1 MNIGKITVSQLIVK
15 VNVPFEK
22 ILDINIVQKENEQG
36 MMHLVLEAADT
47 MTLQTSATLQN
58 TAVTVLLP
66 DHRVLYSGYCES
78 VMLQRQ
84 AGYHKLILEVCSS
97 AYLLDRE
104 AHTETFQSPSKKMG
118 DVFGAVLDK
127 YSALYQLRNNPAIAT
142 VIYQQNETDWTFIR
156 RIANQYGQQVYV
168 NSRSRQIDIK
178 IGTGLMQT
186 FAEATLERK
195 LSSGKDIAELRQ
207 NQMNNN
213 EASSYQFY
221 TEEYECSELTAIPG
235 DQIGRNT
242 VRETQLVNEGGI
254 LVNHI
259 KLGKTQDVRPTYKN
273 ASKKNIVSN
282 IITGSVLAVNGTTI
296 QVQFDA
302 DAGDMS
308 GNCVDIPYESPI
320 SNSFYCMP
328 DVGDKV
334 FVYYENNGKI
344 ICMGSRRSSTNSPDF
359 DKPEEKVLTSYD
371 KMLRM
376 EGKKVILT
384 DTRKKH
390 DDGDDTEISITL
402 NDEDGIT
409 ITSGENIVI
418 ESTEKNIYLATGIEE
433 SDVSK
438 DIEGLSNGKDKFRT
452 RVEEENARYVA
463 EGGMNDAEK
472 LRAVHGAQMDNFC
485 DDLSKNMKDTFDSL
499 TLKNLRTA
507 IWGSG
512 ESQDGNKKNETE
524 IQEADTYDTGVITFY
539 GLNSVTFKVQE
550 SSIVIDSDI
559 FLNGK
564 VFQWLGYTKGEHE
577 IKEEEYQDWIDMALD
592 GLQLALDFAGMI
604 PGIGTF
610 FDIGNA
616 VISLARGDF
625 IGAGMSLLAAIPV
638 VGDACTAAKMGVK
651 AYKAAQKTQKVLTKV
666 DKIKKTVKAIYK
678 GLKILDSSCDAYSVI
693 SQMAADGFSFSNPND
708 LKKLIKLVSLA
719 RGAASDVKDIS
730 DSKKAIKTG
739 KEETNHLAS
748 PNSDPDGPFPHYD
761 NSAAAEESNGNS
773 STHGQNNEGSDN
785 RRTNAHTTE
794 DPIDVISGSLLAEYV
809 DLSLEDVLEPFEIKR
824 YYESIYNN
832 RGGMIGDKWRFEFE
846 TSLTRQDDFITIQMP
861 DLHMEKFH
869 KEENRW
875 NNLRRE
881 DESYLLIETVDGYLL
896 KSRGSIMSY
905 LYDTQGKLV
914 SRTDEHGNTTQM
926 TYEDGKMVKIEVTS
940 GQWAS
945 FWYENGRVRQI
956 EDNTGR
962 TVRYE
967 YQGNYISAVTLPTG
981 GTMYYEYTSEGYITK
996 ITDLNGKCYARNFYD
1011 RKGRVIRQE
1020 LTGGEEYV
1028 AFYDEANRQNT
1039 FLTTSDGNNIIY
1051 TYGNERLA
1059 TKIQYNDGT
1068 YEEKKYDA
1076 GRHVIYERDRLGR
1089 VISRKYYESGLLA
1102 EEILPNGLITEYEY
1116 DENDRLVKTS
1126 DNIGREN
1133 SNEYDTQGNLICNR
1147 IRIND
1152 KEYEETRYTYDARGR
1167 ILSMTDA
1174 RGNTEYYHYDTLFS
1188 SETEYVT
1195 MTGDRIRYEYDAG
1208 GRLMTLEDAFG
1219 QTTYGYDNYGHKVLT
1234 RDPDGNITRIY
1245 YDPMANVTKVIK
1257 PNAYDNDT
1265 DDGIGTM
1272 YEYDAW
1278 DHLSRIITPEG
1289 GVYAYENDFRGNVR
1303 KALSPVE
1310 SDQENARGIHY
1321 EYDLNGN
1328 RIRTYYQDGGIL
1340 REKYDACNNLIKRI
1354 LPENYNAQTD
1364 DGAGYTYQYDELNRL
1379 VKITNMEGAV
1389 EHKYVYDLAGNLIKD
1404 IDAKGYLQ
1412 AENDEDRSGIL
1423 YCYDLT
1429 GNVTQIRRP
1438 VNQTPDGQ
1446 TRYSLNVYRYDLMGC
1461 CIEEKRYLEEQ
1472 SEVSAEGRVNVIH
1485 YTYDQASRLISVT
1498 DSTGAHMEYAYD
1510 GRNLRTMERYKIAE
1524 GIYQERHYA
1533 YSAAG
1538 RLVKIMESADEKG
1551 CGRKYVP
1558 TQISY
1563 DGNGNITRI
1572 QTPSGNEI
1580 LREYDQSNHLLSETH
1595 KEKGGSIRNRITFT
1609 YDLNGNLTQRME
1621 SNGFYTRYQYDLQG
1635 RQIMTEDADGAI
1647 TWNDY
1652 DRNGNLVRQIMPTE
1666 YAAYGRD
1673 GAGYRFDYDKSG
1685 RNTAVIS
1692 PDGSRLRLTEYNE
1705 YGEKTSEGDGTG
1717 RVHSIYDRAGR
1728 RIRITTQEGS
1738 RQEYIYDAA
1747 GNVTGIVD
1755 GNGNHTRYETDQW
1768 GRITQILHADQSSEH
1783 YTYDLAGN
1791 ITTATDGNGNCVTY
1805 EYNVLNKL
1813 ARRTDAKGAVEEFHY
1828 DKEGRMCEHT
1838 DRDGRRELYRYNM
1851 YGAPT
1856 CHENREAGLTESWE
1870 YSPQGL
1876 LTSAIGGGM
1885 RYEYAYYANGSLKE
1899 KRASGR
1905 TLLSYTYDADGRR
1918 TSQCDLTG
1926 KITQYQYTPGG
1937 QLSQVME
1944 NGRPLAGYR
1953 YNEDGTVRS
1962 LTLGSSLY
1970 TEYTYD
1976 MDKNLSRMWT
1986 RLGKDTLLV
1995 DNSYQYDGNGN
2006 RTQKQTQDG
2015 LTRYA
2020 YDANNRLVEV
2030 AYPGMN
2036 GATDTEYL
2044 HYDHAGNR
2052 TERIRGNVHEYYHYD
2067 ACNRLTEITDGIRQV
2082 KHYTYDNS
2090 GNMLSDGEM
2099 SYLYDGF
2106 GRLEQVT
2113 KADGSFQKNHYDA
2126 EGLRAEMEENGQLV
2140 KFLYNENREAVAE
2153 EESDGNVIRYIRGL
2167 GLISSDSEKAKTYYH
2182 YVSDEQGSITHV
2194 INGEEKESGEL
2205 PQEDVQSRVLNHY
2218 EYDAFGNAIRC
2229 EEQVHNRFR
2238 YTGEQYDPLTGQYY
2252 LRARYYNPVIA
2263 RFTQED
2269 TYYGDGLNLY
2279 TYCQNNP
2286 ILNHDPTGHGTK
2298 ENSPYS
2304 RNEQQYIDAGAD
2316 PDTAKLAT
2324 QCYPDAKSKQDLYN
2338 KYKSQGYNA
2347 TDAKK
2352 LANYEIV
2359 HGEERAKNYAAN
2371 NVKKSGPDYTATSPR
2386 DNVNTDWRTQNRLNA
2401 QREAGAGKSGSSSG
2415 KVWDYAKQFDGELSN
2430 FNDGYEIKN
2439 VIDEDLCLVQFHS
2452 NAEVGNGRSLKYW
2465 TTFDEANGISTV
2477 DDYMNK
2483 MALLSNWGARD
2494 NVSIAKI
2501 PAGTKIKYAIGTAK
2515 EQVGAIESRPGGGLQ
2530 ILFEQFDDG
2539 WVLDT
2544 RPLS

>member
-1089 VISRKYYESGLLA
+1089 VILRKYYESGLLA

-1705 YGEKTSEGDGTG
+1705 YGEKVSEGDGRS
-1717 RVHSIYDRAGR
+1717 RVQTIYDRAGR
-1728 RIRITTQEGS
+1728 RIRVTTQEGS
-1738 RQEYIYDAA
+1738 SQEYIYDAA

-1755 GNGNHTRYETDQW
+1755 GNGNRTQYETDQW
-1768 GRITQILHADQSSEH
+1768 GRITEILHADQSHEH

-1791 ITTATDGNGNCVTY
+1791 ITTAVDGNGNCVTY
-1805 EYNVLNKL
+1805 EYNMLNRL
-1813 ARRTDAKGAVEEFHY
+1813 ARRVDAMGAAEEFHY
-1828 DKEGRMCEHT
+1828 DREGQMCEHI

-2140 KFLYNENREAVAE
+2140 KFLYNEDREAVAE

-2218 EYDAFGNAIRC
+2218 EYDAFGNTIRC

-2304 RNEQQYIDAGAD
+2304 RKEQQYIDAGAD
-2316 PDTAKLAT
+2316 PDTARLAAE
-2324 QCYPDAKSKQDLYN
+2324 CYPDANSKQDLYN